1 MLTVIASA
9 AVLGLSAGL
18 APGPL
23 LTLVIAHSLRH
34 GPREGCK
41 IALAPLLTDAPII
54 ALTLALVS
62 RLADQQVILG
72 ILSLAGGCFVLYLAL
87 DTFRPPRIATE
98 TPERATRS
106 WLKGALTNLL
116 NPHPWL
122 FWMTAGATM
131 LARATAE
138 SWLTAVAF
146 LGLFYLMLVGSKILL
161 ALVVGHSREFLRGR
175 LYRIIL
181 QILGLLL
188 AGFAA
193 LLFREAWKHLG

>member
-1 MLTVIASA
+1 MLTVITSA
-9 AVLGLSAGL
+9 AVLGLASGL

-62 RLADQQVILG
+62 RLANQHLVLG
-72 ILSLAGGCFVLYLAL
+72 TLSLAGGCFVLHLAA
-87 DTFRPPRIATE
+87 DTFRPARVDLD
-98 TPERATRS
+98 TPGAAPRS
-106 WLKGALTNLL
+106 WLNGALTNLL

-131 LARATAE
+131 LARAVAE

-161 ALVVGHSREFLRGR
+161 ALVVGRSRAFLEGR
-175 LYRIIL
+175 PYRIVL
-181 QILGLLL
+181 QTLGVLL
-188 AGFAA
+188 AGFAV
-193 LLFREAWKHLG
+193 LLFREAWKHFR